1 MRRFILAVLIVLTI
15 INPVV
20 AQQKI
25 FADSLKINVDANTFW
40 WMGIIEDGHQ
50 MPLTKNY
57 HSDFRLNGF
66 GNQVQPLL
74 LSNNGEVIWSDQP
87 FLIDFL
93 NKKLRLYGKKFQ
105 YNKSGSTL
113 KDAYHFAS
121 KNYFPPSGK
130 MPDALL
136 FTKPQYN
143 TWIELL
149 YNQNQ
154 NNVLT
159 YAKNILS
166 NGLPAGIL
174 MIDDNWQEDYGN
186 WNFHPGRFS
195 NPKQMI
201 DTLHQ
206 LGFKVMLWVCPF
218 VSPDSYLYRN
228 LAEKKYFVTDSS
240 GNPAMIKWWN
250 GVSAEL
256 DFTNPDATAWFKSQ
270 LNNLKNN
277 YGVDGFKLDAGDFEF
292 YDKVNSFKKNATA
305 TDHSEAYGKIGLDYS
320 LNEYRAMWKMGGMPL
335 GQRLHDKNHGFG
347 DLQFLI
353 PNMIV
358 EGLNGY
364 YFSCPD
370 MIGGGDN
377 TAFLN
382 NVQLDQESIVRSAQC
397 HALMPMM
404 QFSVAPW
411 RVLNKIN
418 FEAVKKA
425 VALREK
431 FSNYILELAKHT
443 ASTGEPILK
452 SMEFNYSHQGY
463 EKIIDQFLLGDNLL
477 VAPVLIKA
485 ATERTVII
493 PNGKWKSFDGQII
506 NGPKTI
512 QVKVT
517 INDLPYFE
525 KIN

>member
-1 MRRFILAVLIVLTI
+1 MKKIYLLVLIVIVILNDVI
-15 INPVV
+15 SQEKPFV
-20 AQQKI
+20 
-25 FADSLKINVDANTFW
+25 DSLKIKVDANTFW
-40 WMGIIEDGHQ
+40 WMGIIEDGHK

-57 HSDFRLNGF
+57 HSDFRLNSF

-74 LSNNGEVIWSDQP
+74 LSNNGEVIWSDDS
-87 FLIDFL
+87 FVIDFSNNNL
-93 NKKLRLYGKKFQ
+93 ILHGNKFQ
-105 YNKSGSTL
+105 FDKAGSTL

-130 MPDALL
+130 LPDPLL

-143 TWIELL
+143 TWIELQ

-154 NNVLT
+154 KDVMT
-159 YAKNILS
+159 YARNILA
-166 NGLPAGIL
+166 NGLPAGVL

-201 DTLHQ
+201 DSLHQ

-218 VSPDSYLYRN
+218 VSPDSYLYRE
-228 LAEKKYFVTDSS
+228 LKGKKYFVTDAS
-240 GNPAMIKWWN
+240 GNPALIKWWN

-256 DFTNPDATAWFKSQ
+256 DFTNPDATIWFKSQ
-270 LNNLKNN
+270 LTNLTNN

-292 YDKVNSFKKNATA
+292 YDKVNSFKKDATA

-320 LNEYRAMWKMGGMPL
+320 LNEYRAMWKMGGLPL

-353 PNMIV
+353 PNMII

-377 TAFLN
+377 TAFVN

-411 RVLNKIN
+411 RVLDKVY
-418 FEAVKKA
+418 FEAIKKA
-425 VALREK
+425 VTIREK
-431 FSNYILELAKHT
+431 FVDYILELAINTSK
-443 ASTGEPILK
+443 SGEPILK
-452 SMEFNYSHQGY
+452 SMEFEYPHQGY
-463 EKIIDQFLLGDNLL
+463 EKVIDQFIMGDKLL
-477 VAPVLIKA
+477 VAPVLTKA

-493 PNGKWKSFDGQII
+493 PEGKWKSFNGQII

-525 KIN
+525 KVK